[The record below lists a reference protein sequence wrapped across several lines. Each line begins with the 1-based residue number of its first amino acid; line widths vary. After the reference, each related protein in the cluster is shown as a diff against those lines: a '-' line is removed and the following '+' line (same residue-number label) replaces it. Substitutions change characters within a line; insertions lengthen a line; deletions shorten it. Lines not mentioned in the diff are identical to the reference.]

1 MRKYRYSIFYKFY
14 SGVDIWKN
22 SLFLPL
28 KKGKIKVKSIKK
40 LFLTALCMCLF
51 AVVFSVTAFAEKQTL
66 VWDGKSELTAG
77 NTYVITETVKLHKT
91 FEVPEGT
98 KLSVK
103 KGGELKIYRDGG
115 LTVKGELAVAQGGKL
130 VNSGTINIK
139 KSAAFNIYGTFQSS
153 VSGTLKISGDM
164 TVYKQGTAEISSKVL
179 LYKSS
184 YVYIKGSTDFYKSSD
199 TTLSGVIKTEKS
211 SSLSLGGKFAVTL
224 NGSVDVYGHLK
235 VGTKSDVKI
244 SGVFTLEADSS
255 YTRFKTVYT
264 TKNGKFIDYRPED
277 VYYDMTINILTE
289 EKEVVSKGIDVSYA
303 QGDIDWKKVADSG
316 VEFAIIRAGR
326 GRAGSTNTMKED
338 DYFRQNIKGAQEN
351 GIDVGVYFYSY
362 ATSVS
367 EAKEEAR
374 FLLSIIDGYK
384 IQYPVILDMEE
395 EFQSG
400 IGTKKLT
407 KMIEAFFEVLMEENY
422 FPMFYSYKSWLENN
436 LDMTILD
443 KYAIWL
449 AQVGDEVTYDG
460 GYYIWQY
467 SFKGKVDGISTD
479 VDLDYSYRD
488 FPTILKKYGL
498 NNL

>member
-1 MRKYRYSIFYKFY
+1 MFLIFCRQGKEKA
-14 SGVDIWKN
+14 VNK
-22 SLFLPL
+22 L
-28 KKGKIKVKSIKK
+28 KKI
-40 LFLTALCMCLF
+40 FLTALCLCLF
-51 AVVFSVTAFAEKQTL
+51 SIVFSVAASAEKK
-66 VWDGKSELTAG
+66 VIEWDGKSEIVAG
-77 NTYVITETVKLHKT
+77 NTYVIYETVKLHDT
-91 FEVPEGT
+91 VEIPEGT

-103 KGGELKIYRDGG
+103 KGGELKVYKDGG
-115 LTVKGELAVAQGGKL
+115 LIVNGELAVAKGGKL
-130 VNSGTINIK
+130 VNSGEINIK
-139 KSAAFNIYGTFQSS
+139 KKSEFNIYGAFQSS
-153 VSGTLKISGDM
+153 VSGTIKVSGDM
-164 TVYKQGTAEISSKVL
+164 TVYNQGTAEISSKVL

-184 YVYIKGSTDFYKSSD
+184 YLYIKGETDFYKSSD
-199 TTLSGVIKTEKS
+199 TTLSGKIKTEKNS
-211 SSLSLGGKFAVTL
+211 GLHLGGKFAVTMS
-224 NGSVDVYGHLK
+224 GSVDVFGHLK

-244 SGVFTLEADSS
+244 SGVLTLEEESS
-255 YTRFKTVYT
+255 YVRFRTVHT
-264 TKNGKFIDYRPED
+264 TKNGKFFDYRPED

-289 EKEVVSKGIDVSYA
+289 EKRVQKKGIDVSYA

-326 GRAGSTNTMKED
+326 GRAGSSNTMKED

-362 ATSVS
+362 ATSIS

-374 FLLSIIDGYK
+374 FLLEIIDGYK

-407 KMIEAFFEVLMEENY
+407 NMIEAFFEVLMEKKY
-422 FPMFYSYKSWLENN
+422 FPMFYSYKSWLEYN
-436 LDMTILD
+436 LDMKILD

-467 SFKGKVDGISTD
+467 SFKGKVDGIQTD